1 MLKGHYKVGSFAIT
15 IFSAPFFD
23 FGDNQHFD
31 KGTFLIQ
38 AEAPL
43 G

>member
-1 MLKGHYKVGSFAIT
+1 MLKGNYKVGSFAVT
-15 IFSAPFFD
+15 ILSVPFFD
-23 FGDNQHFD
+23 FGDNQHFN
-31 KGTFLIQ
+31 KGTFFIQ